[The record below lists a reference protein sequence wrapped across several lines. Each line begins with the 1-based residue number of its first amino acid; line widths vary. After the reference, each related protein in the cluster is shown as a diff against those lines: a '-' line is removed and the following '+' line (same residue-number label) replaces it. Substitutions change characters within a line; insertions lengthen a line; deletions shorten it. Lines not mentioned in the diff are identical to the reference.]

1 MRLTILNLATR
12 LALSLLVL
20 SVASSMARATPP
32 NTLFGSV
39 AVCDPNSPQSC
50 AAPNS
55 AGELP
60 VANNA
65 YPTGATA
72 VNASS
77 GNVAA
82 ASAVAALPAVTAK
95 TNYVT
100 GIQLS
105 GGGATAG
112 ACVTVTLAGLIGGT
126 ASHTF
131 CSPTGATVAAQPLS
145 VQFYPPVPAS
155 AVNTPITLTM
165 PSLGAGNTNA
175 TANIQGFVK

>member
-1 MRLTILNLATR
+1 MRLKILNLLT
-12 LALSLLVL
+12 SLLL
-20 SVASSMARATPP
+20 VALLLVVVTGRSYATPP

-50 AAPNS
+50 SAPNS

-82 ASAVAALPAVTAK
+82 ASAVAALPAVAAK
-95 TNYVT
+95 TNWVS

-105 GGGATAG
+105 AGGATAG
-112 ACVTVTLAGLIGGT
+112 ACVTATLAGLIGGT
-126 ASHTF
+126 ASYTF
-131 CSPTGATVAAQPLS
+131 CAPTGATIAAQPLS

-155 AVNTPITLTM
+155 AVNTAITLTM

-175 TANIQGFVK
+175 TADIQGFVK